1 MTGYIL
7 PLTDDPWQVMTLDVT
22 IDGEAFH
29 AQAEVR
35 FLPAPDQWYVS
46 IRDHASGELLV
57 NQVPLVCSREAE
69 NDLLAP
75 FRHLRGGK
83 GVGALFCTGGPDG
96 NAGEDPTEK
105 NLTDYQ
111 VLFCG
116 DDEERGDASR
126 N

>member
-29 AQAEVR
+29 AQAEIR
-35 FLPAPDQWYVS
+35 FLPAPNQWYVS

-57 NQVPLVCSREAE
+57 NMIPLICSHREV
-69 NDLLAP
+69 NDLLLP

-83 GVGALFCTGGPDG
+83 GLGSLFCLRAADSPSTPDPSG
-96 NAGEDPTEK
+96 N
-105 NLTDYQ
+105 NLQEFRVVWSDTY
-111 VLFCG
+111 
-116 DDEERGDASR
+116 S